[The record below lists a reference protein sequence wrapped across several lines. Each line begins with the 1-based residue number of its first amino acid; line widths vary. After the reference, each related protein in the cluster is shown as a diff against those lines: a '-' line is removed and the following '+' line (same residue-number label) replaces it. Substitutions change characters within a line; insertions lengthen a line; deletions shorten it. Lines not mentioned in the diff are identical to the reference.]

1 MLNLKDKLVAAG
13 LVKKDHIPGETNE
26 QRSRRLSKE
35 LQEKRLKVKALVQ
48 PAALETKLGEHTFF
62 FTTRSR
68 KMRRLCIEDE
78 IRAGLEKG
86 DLAVVEYP
94 DKPDFPWAV
103 VPRQTAEKVLK
114 ADRNAVRFYVR
125 SKGEVIGA
133 SAESCP
139 AEEENDSERP

>member
-1 MLNLKDKLVAAG
+1 MLNLKDKLVSAG
-13 LVKKDHIPGETNE
+13 LVKADHVPGETAE
-26 QRSRRLSKE
+26 QRARRLNAE
-35 LQEKRLKVKALVQ
+35 IQEKRVKVRALVAS
-48 PAALETKLGEHTFF
+48 AAVETRLGPNTFF

-68 KMRRLCIEDE
+68 KMRRLCIEDV
-78 IRAGLEKG
+78 IRDGLEKG

-133 SAESCP
+133 SADSCP
-139 AEEENDSERP
+139 EEDGPEPP